1 MIIEDDIDDC
11 ISRGVIY
18 NALDIQIIKLLSTST
33 LNVVVRKIELEFSVR
48 STQVCPEGAN
58 DSVLYGISI
67 RNIYAKFKGSTIQGR
82 GTLIRFCLIF
92 SHGSHV
98 ILDNA
103 LGHTVFS
110 SDIDGP
116 NSTGNTLSKSQRH
129 LTYEIQPIRDPRR
142 SRIVVGN
149 CHSICAVG
157 IPQSQKQMLSHKEQ

>member
-129 LTYEIQPIRDPRR
+129 LTYEIQEGAGLLLATATAFVPLGSTVTEAD
-142 SRIVVGN
+142 VV
-149 CHSICAVG
+149 
-157 IPQSQKQMLSHKEQ
+157 P